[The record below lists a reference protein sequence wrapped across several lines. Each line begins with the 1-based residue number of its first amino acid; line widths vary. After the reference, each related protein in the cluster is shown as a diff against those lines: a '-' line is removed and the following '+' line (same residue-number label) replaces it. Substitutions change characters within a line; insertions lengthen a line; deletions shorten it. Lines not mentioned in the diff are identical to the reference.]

1 MMMMI
6 AITLRGGG
14 NSVHFLAQQT
24 VSLCVLFQ
32 FHASFRTTLL
42 LLCTFLQKNVVEF
55 KQLGCVHCYSN
66 LVVDKRCV
74 GGGWSNANF
83 REFWKFYCLTIY
95 RNRMQ

>member
-14 NSVHFLAQQT
+14 NSVHFFAQQT
-24 VSLCVLFQ
+24 VSHCVLFQ

-55 KQLGCVHCYSN
+55 
-66 LVVDKRCV
+66 
-74 GGGWSNANF
+74 
-83 REFWKFYCLTIY
+83 I
-95 RNRMQ
+95 